1 MLVLDT
7 KKYREVCLRS
17 NLSNIIKIIWKNL
30 KNLMYN
36 IKDCLKELIKID
48 ININL
53 NLNINNY
60 KDYTNYNFSNNK
72 NKKI

>member
-1 MLVLDT
+1 
-7 KKYREVCLRS
+7 
-17 NLSNIIKIIWKNL
+17 
-30 KNLMYN
+30 MYN

-60 KDYTNYNFSNNK
+60 KDYTNYNFSNNE
-72 NKKI
+72 NIKI